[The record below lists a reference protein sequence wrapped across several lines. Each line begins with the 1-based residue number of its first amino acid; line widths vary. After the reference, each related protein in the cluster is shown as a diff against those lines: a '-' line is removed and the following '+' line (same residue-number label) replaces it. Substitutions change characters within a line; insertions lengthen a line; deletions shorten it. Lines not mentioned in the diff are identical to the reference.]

1 MANQNYYMLHVRSL
15 VLCLILQI
23 SRLFKSPRDIND
35 QQNSDYEKFLK
46 LTKVTRK
53 RNTNTF
59 AVYLVNKVQNFLTAF
74 QNTELKNVS
83 EHIRQYRYKPRRR
96 VLKTKTELKAVAHNS
111 WMLAYLKNCMS
122 NNRSTTMK
130 RLHGF
135 IKKAKQVINF
145 DKILRQQTP
154 YLLYQWSEEITA
166 YNH

>member
-1 MANQNYYMLHVRSL
+1 M
-15 VLCLILQI
+15 
-23 SRLFKSPRDIND
+23 
-35 QQNSDYEKFLK
+35 
-46 LTKVTRK
+46 
-53 RNTNTF
+53 
-59 AVYLVNKVQNFLTAF
+59 NKVQNFLTAF